1 MLMQHYHNEM
11 GWDGE
16 KWGVGGLKVWGET
29 RLVENAATLKDQ
41 MVQLGN
47 SND

>member
-11 GWDGE
+11 GCDGE